1 MECVLARLEV
11 QPDVARV
18 PHVVRGSAL
27 AAKLEVVHLEAVVAD
42 GLVRKVVWEGFLRE
56 MTPLEGEG
64 GRGDRSRIR
73 ECDAWHRW
81 FGCRCHFMSK

>member
-1 MECVLARLEV
+1 MSLSTPWPEHPLRREARVECVLARLEV

-42 GLVRKVVWEGFLRE
+42 GLVRKVVW
-56 MTPLEGEG
+56 
-64 GRGDRSRIR
+64 
-73 ECDAWHRW
+73 
-81 FGCRCHFMSK
+81 K